1 MPTLKFAVLAGD
13 YIGPEV
19 MTEALRVLEHVAKQE
34 GLTLDYQSA
43 DVGGAGIDR
52 HGKALPDSTLE
63 LCAQSDAILFGSV
76 AAVAQPTPRENAE
89 EELRKHDRE
98 YELSRERP
106 KAEENEEDVKG
117 RQEWFNFQRRFPFDA
132 IPAGAR
138 AAAIRQTQAME
149 LKLREALA
157 KSHGSRT
164 LAANS
169 WEGIGPNN
177 VAGRI
182 PAGAANAAQR
192 HGWRTKTVCKTHW
205 VHHHKVRRCH
215 KVRTPW

>member
-1 MPTLKFAVLAGD
+1 MQSLAVHAR
-13 YIGPEV
+13 
-19 MTEALRVLEHVAKQE
+19 LRWSFIILM
-34 GLTLDYQSA
+34 
-43 DVGGAGIDR
+43 
-52 HGKALPDSTLE
+52 
-63 LCAQSDAILFGSV
+63 AILFGSV

-182 PAGAANAAQR
+182 PAVAYHPTEPGVILIGGASGGVWKSTDSFGRDDLLTLGKVANEAHTRVLQLAAQQR
-192 HGWRTKTVCKTHW
+192 EQEKSEQKEEQTAAA
-205 VHHHKVRRCH
+205 
-215 KVRTPW
+215 